1 MVGFMFMV
9 HGISLVVKNIVQRN
23 YIVFLPI
30 IRALIDVNFKGYFTL
45 ECSSSLIKYDQWT
58 GKRRNFDKSSKLRE
72 PQLFMQRHIEKMMY
86 DTARWML
93 SEYEIFEN

>member
-1 MVGFMFMV
+1 MV
-9 HGISLVVKNIVQRN
+9 HEISLVVKNIVQRN

-45 ECSSSLIKYDQWT
+45 ECSSSLVRYDQWT
-58 GKRRNFDKSSKLRE
+58 GARRRFAGGSKLGE

-93 SEYEIFEN
+93 SEYGIFED